1 MEDAEKQQQ
10 QGGGGADDADGRK
23 EGGGG
28 GDGER
33 SAARD
38 GFPSGFSGY
47 LRKEKKGGKFG
58 ASEVVHGEKQKK
70 KKMRR
75 VGILGASGRWM
86 EENAVHLQCP
96 FTQPSP
102 DLHSNKE
109 TVGIPDMK
117 DMERSKR
124 TSGPVAAI
132 PKTRSPAHHQLGGG
146 MPNGKLMADEE
157 EEEEDSSY
165 YPELRSRLVMDC
177 SSVLERVR
185 NRKKEEEEEEDAPS
199 SSSSKKKVMIREEKK
214 LRYGADHGFVS
225 PSSRTKTQ
233 LQFAR
238 VSYKLP
244 LLFWFWFWFFFIPH
258 NVWELLV

>member
-28 GDGER
+28 GDGGR

-47 LRKEKKGGKFG
+47 LRKEKKDGKFG
-58 ASEVVHGEKQKK
+58 ASEVVHGEK

-75 VGILGASGRWM
+75 VGILGASSRWM

-102 DLHSNKE
+102 HLHSSKE
-109 TVGIPDMK
+109 TVGIPEMK
-117 DMERSKR
+117 DMERSRR

-132 PKTRSPAHHQLGGG
+132 PETRSPAHHQLGGG
-146 MPNGKLMADEE
+146 MPNGKLMADEQ
-157 EEEEDSSY
+157 EEDSSY

-185 NRKKEEEEEEDAPS
+185 NRKKEEEGQKHS
-199 SSSSKKKVMIREEKK
+199 CS
-214 LRYGADHGFVS
+214 
-225 PSSRTKTQ
+225 
-233 LQFAR
+233 LQ
-238 VSYKLP
+238 
-244 LLFWFWFWFFFIPH
+244 
-258 NVWELLV
+258 E